1 LLDEFREAYL
11 NRGKTGERAAYIGA
25 VLALGGVLLHLEE
38 QLALSDVDPAY
49 MWFIDLTREL
59 EDLETGIIPP
69 VFRCRGGRKGLST
82 VEWLRRFAVVEAIE
96 LFHATGM
103 KYDDAA
109 RRVILAYKPGVSA
122 SEALSWCK
130 EFKKRTA
137 VKNKEAAE
145 LYEDMMAMIPTSG
158 AQDLRR
164 QIAILF
170 AERGLPAPN
179 FK

>member
-1 LLDEFREAYL
+1 
-11 NRGKTGERAAYIGA
+11 
-25 VLALGGVLLHLEE
+25 LEE

-69 VFRCRGGRKGLST
+69 VFRCRGGRNGLST

-122 SEALSWCK
+122 SKALSWCK
-130 EFKKRTA
+130 EFKKRT
-137 VKNKEAAE
+137 VMNKEAAE
-145 LYEDMMAMIPTSG
+145 LYEDMMAVIPTSG

-164 QIAILF
+164 QIAILTLRAAIQATALDGRYNEAAIRKAVSF
-170 AERGLPAPN
+170 ELAELIVAERNRALED
-179 FK
+179 KT